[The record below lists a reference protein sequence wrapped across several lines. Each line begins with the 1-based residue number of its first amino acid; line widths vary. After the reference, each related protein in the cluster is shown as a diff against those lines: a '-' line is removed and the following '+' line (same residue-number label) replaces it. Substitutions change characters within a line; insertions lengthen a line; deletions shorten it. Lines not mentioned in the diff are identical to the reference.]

1 MKPPLPPPPRASVRG
16 PTYGAAAAARP
27 VTTRHQKGAP
37 GPRLVPRQSRGKKS
51 RNQEQ
56 AGVKTC
62 DDDDNDGGDGGW
74 IGTGRRLGQGK
85 VSILHC
91 EGDVGCQGF
100 EELLDP
106 SVWISGLLKLRR
118 TCPGGAFE
126 LLHRDCGLF
135 A

>member
-1 MKPPLPPPPRASVRG
+1 M
-16 PTYGAAAAARP
+16 
-27 VTTRHQKGAP
+27 
-37 GPRLVPRQSRGKKS
+37 
-51 RNQEQ
+51 E
-56 AGVKTC
+56 TC

-74 IGTGRRLGQGK
+74 IRTGRRLGQGK

-118 TCPGGAFE
+118 TYPGG
-126 LLHRDCGLF
+126 GLSNRCIVIV
-135 A
+135 AGLRNMDQ